1 MYSIR
6 PTRERILRRY
16 RDCARKLGR
25 PPGELVFSKMA
36 GISRPHIAYYWPRI
50 SDLSLEAC
58 GARNDYKSGLPDAEL
73 FAEYARLC
81 LHLKKIPARSEM
93 RIATRELG
101 TRTGGA
107 PNRFGTGAEFH
118 RRFRDWLEQSSGDG
132 SAGAEGSARGE
143 GNVEL
148 RAILSY
154 PGWERPEG
162 PKPVPPPLPTKWSR
176 AFLPIGLQYLDEL
189 AQGEGPP
196 YMVSDEPAYTLF
208 ERGCAEAF
216 SALGFY
222 DRRIGLAKAIAPR
235 LWTARPYDY
244 GVILQTKLR
253 RHGEALNADNP
264 AFPGFI
270 ASLALQLEKDGIGKS
285 YLAMISSE
293 FDDGDLKRFSD
304 AFSGSR
310 IRGVALFF
318 ASALMR
324 IVEESIRDRFRFH
337 LGEFEKML
345 FGNGIVSA

>member
-1 MYSIR
+1 MYGIR
-6 PTRERILRRY
+6 PTREQILRRY

-25 PPGELVFSKMA
+25 LPGELVFSKMA

-81 LHLKKIPARSEM
+81 LHLKKIPARNEM

-107 PNRFGTGAEFH
+107 PIRFGSVAEFH

-132 SAGAEGSARGE
+132 STRGEGSACGE
-143 GNVEL
+143 GDAEL

-154 PGWERPEG
+154 PGWERAAG
-162 PKPVPPPLPTKWSR
+162 PKPVPPPPPTKWSR
-176 AFLPIGLQYLDEL
+176 RFLPIGLQYLDEL
-189 AQGEGPP
+189 AQGEAPP
-196 YMVSDEPAYTLF
+196 CIVSGEPAGTLF

-222 DRRIGLAKAIAPR
+222 GKIGPAKAGVPR

-244 GVILQTKLR
+244 GVVLLTKLR
-253 RHGEALNADNP
+253 RRGEALNADNP

-270 ASLALQLEKDGIGKS
+270 ASLALQLEQDGIGKS
-285 YLAMISSE
+285 YLAIISSE
-293 FDDGDLKRFSD
+293 FDDGDLEQFSD
-304 AFSGSR
+304 AFSRSR

-345 FGNGIVSA
+345 FGNRIVSA